1 MKNLLK
7 KIYNYLFV
15 DDEYQRLIHKA
26 KIPYREFGQFR
37 RSIRNEK
44 HITYSKDYQDNTK
57 IHIIETVEDKYGDTY
72 ENWELVARYEDKTQ
86 TLWYDAK
93 LLQYV
98 DLDCNKMK
106 LVWRKI

>member
-7 KIYNYLFV
+7 KLYNYLFV
-15 DDEYQRLIHKA
+15 DEEQQKLIHKA
-26 KIPYREFGQFR
+26 KIPYRELGQFR
-37 RSIRNEK
+37 RSIRDEK
-44 HITYSKDYQDNTK
+44 HITYSKDYLDNTK
-57 IHIIETVEDKYGDTY
+57 IYIIETIEDKYGDTH
-72 ENWELVARYEDKTQ
+72 ENWELVAVYEDKTQ
-86 TLWYDAK
+86 ILHYHAK